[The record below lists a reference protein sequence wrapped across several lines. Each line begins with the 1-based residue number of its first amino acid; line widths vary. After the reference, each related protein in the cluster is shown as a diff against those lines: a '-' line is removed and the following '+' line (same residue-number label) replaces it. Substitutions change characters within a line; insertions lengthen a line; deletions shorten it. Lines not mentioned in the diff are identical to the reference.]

1 MHYFEVHVISSI
13 YIVITCNVN
22 GNAKYNNGLFLVQ
35 LFSLPD
41 LTQHNINLSLHVHID
56 LLFILLEQ
64 RTIETLRRD
73 IMLKRSFNITI
84 IFSCFIYCVALY
96 DVTGR
101 NIWRISLLFF
111 TDHCI
116 LFLYICVFFCC
127 SSFVVCTMLPVSPNC
142 LFLIVPSVISSIYI
156 VITCNV
162 NGNAKY
168 NKPLTIITFL
178 ETNIVCIIS
187 RYTVS
192 QLNILNLICVVQCE
206 TQNKIL

>member
-1 MHYFEVHVISSI
+1 MKRTATVSSVVLSPPYLMIS
-13 YIVITCNVN
+13 
-22 GNAKYNNGLFLVQ
+22 Q
-35 LFSLPD
+35 
-41 LTQHNINLSLHVHID
+41 LSLHVHID

-116 LFLYICVFFCC
+116 LFLYICDAELRKENLYY
-127 SSFVVCTMLPVSPNC
+127 VVLDLGVRTTVPEIDHYYTLHSHSHYMLLQYKC
-142 LFLIVPSVISSIYI
+142 
-156 VITCNV
+156 
-162 NGNAKY
+162 
-168 NKPLTIITFL
+168 
-178 ETNIVCIIS
+178 
-187 RYTVS
+187 
-192 QLNILNLICVVQCE
+192 
-206 TQNKIL
+206 